1 MAWKRTEDDND
12 RSVFL
17 TFPDCLVQLASACW
31 VALLQGARG
40 READVPAVSGPPDPH
55 YRAVLVVFTCFH
67 DLMMPMM
74 MQARWKSLDM
84 YPYHSLSLHIYPSK
98 KRSQNITGCWWWIIN
113 AHQSLQQ
120 YKGILMHLGW
130 TSWRESDPLPTV
142 AHEAWSQKD
151 GPSSR
156 RTWLRQRGWVTR
168 TGTAR
173 NQAIEPALEG
183 VSVNISWKNPEKWI
197 VDFLG
202 SFNSK
207 IINRMGWYH
216 PKWIQVHVWQWMG
229 WPRWISNMKR

>member
-1 MAWKRTEDDND
+1 MAWKPNRRWQWSFRIPDISWLLGAACISLLGRFVARCKGQRSWRSCSFRPPRPALPCSASGFYMFSWFDD
-12 RSVFL
+12 
-17 TFPDCLVQLASACW
+17 ASDDASEME
-31 VALLQGARG
+31 VIGH
-40 READVPAVSGPPDPH
+40 VSI
-55 YRAVLVVFTCFH
+55 
-67 DLMMPMM
+67 
-74 MQARWKSLDM
+74 SLIIT
-84 YPYHSLSLHIYPSK
+84 PYLSFK

-183 VSVNISWKNPEKWI
+183 VSVNISWKNPGKWI